1 VQIWEELLDARPIGT
16 RDNFF
21 DLGGHS
27 LLAARL
33 VNRIEQDWGKK
44 IPLNT
49 LLADATIERLAAVI
63 MQPEDESL
71 VNSTRENSL
80 EGKTGFSRTKKGL
93 FERVV
98 GVMSRRAAR
107 VSE

>member
-1 VQIWEELLDARPIGT
+1 MCIRDRPIGT

-49 LLADATIERLAAVI
+49 LLADATIERLAEVI

-71 VNSTRENSL
+71 VNPIGENSL
-80 EGKTGFSRTKKGL
+80 EGNTGFSKTKKGL
-93 FERVV
+93 FKRVA
-98 GVMSRRAAR
+98 GVVNRRSVR